1 MLNLQNA
8 FFHFNSIRRTNH
20 LMCAGLR
27 SIQGLISFFH
37 ASLPNNEKLNLLKH
51 FDLGSLGPLQI
62 SPGLQNESDYDR
74 RPIMTHDP
82 SSIDAESRRANER
95 RLAAIMFSDIV
106 GYTAMTRSNEE
117 LALELLEEHRG
128 LLAPIF
134 QKHRGRVVKTIGD
147 AYLVVHQCSRCFG
160 LRCGDST
167 VANP

>member
-74 RPIMTHDP
+74 RPTMTHDP

-95 RLAAIMFSDIV
+95 RLAA
-106 GYTAMTRSNEE
+106 TRSWHLSYLRNTGDCW
-117 LALELLEEHRG
+117 HRSFKST
-128 LLAPIF
+128 A
-134 QKHRGRVVKTIGD
+134 VVW
-147 AYLVVHQCSRCFG
+147 
-160 LRCGDST
+160 
-167 VANP
+167 